1 MNMPGFTA
9 EASHY
14 ESSVSYRTFSS
25 QGATSTLAITPQ
37 IRLPVIKGCYTCRSS
52 CYTKYG
58 SGRSRSNPIL
68 LRDCL
73 DDCPCDF

>member
-37 IRLPVIKGCYTCRSS
+37 IGLPVIKGCYTCRSS
-52 CYTKYG
+52 CYRKYG
-58 SGRSRSNPIL
+58 SGSNPIRL
-68 LRDCL
+68 EDCL
-73 DDCPCDF
+73 DSCPCDF